1 VARILF
7 DGDRM
12 RFWLAVAILV
22 AVGIGQAGES
32 IDSIF
37 NRLAKVDQFAFGP
50 TGYAG
55 VISQGEKDYKSV
67 LSRQSAMADFEKLYL
82 VGNPQA
88 KCYALVG
95 LHKLNPSR
103 FKELSESLRNSRG
116 EVVRQ
121 SGCIVYHE
129 SFAAILKRIEA
140 GQY

>member
-1 VARILF
+1 
-7 DGDRM
+7 M
-12 RFWLAVAILV
+12 RLWIAAAVLV
-22 AVGIGQAGES
+22 VVGSAQAGES

-67 LSRQSAMADFEKLYL
+67 LSHSSAMEDFEKLYS

-95 LHKLNPSR
+95 IRKLSPSR
-103 FKELSESLRNSRG
+103 FKELSNSLRSSRD
-116 EVVRQ
+116 EVVTQ
-121 SGCIVYHE
+121 TGCIVYHE
-129 SFAAILKRIEA
+129 SFAAVLKRIEA

>member
-1 VARILF
+1 
-7 DGDRM
+7 M
-12 RFWLAVAILV
+12 RLWLAVAVLV
-22 AVGIGQAGES
+22 AVSIAQTGES

-37 NRLAKVDQFAFGP
+37 NRLAKVDRFAFGP
-50 TGYAG
+50 TGYAA

-67 LSRQSAMADFEKLYL
+67 LSRPSAIEAFERLYS

-95 LHKLNPSR
+95 IRKLNPSR
-103 FKELSESLRNSRG
+103 FKHLSDSLRNSRD
-116 EVVRQ
+116 EVLTQ

-140 GQY
+140 GEYWR